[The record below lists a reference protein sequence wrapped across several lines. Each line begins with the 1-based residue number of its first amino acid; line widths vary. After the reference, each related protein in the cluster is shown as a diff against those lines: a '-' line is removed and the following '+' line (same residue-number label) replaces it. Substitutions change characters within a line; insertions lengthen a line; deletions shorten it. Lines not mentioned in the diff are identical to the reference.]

1 MCQICGMQS
10 SQGGRT
16 RMAWTISCLS
26 PCCCSELGQWERWD
40 RDFLP
45 RHYCYLWCNHHHGHY
60 SRRRCSLKQVLA
72 HFRPIREGLA
82 GGLPVSRSKIRHR
95 QCFPQIRKKN
105 LGLFPSF
112 IKKKKD
118 EDLLRVVA
126 RVPRRSRSTGVGVA
140 AACCW
145 CSG

>member
-1 MCQICGMQS
+1 
-10 SQGGRT
+10 
-16 RMAWTISCLS
+16 MAWTISCLS
-26 PCCCSELGQWERWD
+26 PCCCCSELGQWERWD

-82 GGLPVSRSKIRHR
+82 GGL
-95 QCFPQIRKKN
+95 
-105 LGLFPSF
+105 
-112 IKKKKD
+112 
-118 EDLLRVVA
+118 LRVVA